1 MAALIAAL
9 RCPSMGP
16 RLRGH
21 PTLWPPPTSESAPE
35 ACAAPLPT
43 SPGPGPVALPGRYQ
57 GKHQGG
63 TNKTRIL
70 EEIEELSLSQSL

>member
-1 MAALIAAL
+1 MAMACHGRADRS

-16 RLRGH
+16 RLKGH

-43 SPGPGPVALPGRYQ
+43 SPGPGPVALPGTKESTKKAPTKPGFWR
-57 GKHQGG
+57 KLK
-63 TNKTRIL
+63 N
-70 EEIEELSLSQSL
+70 